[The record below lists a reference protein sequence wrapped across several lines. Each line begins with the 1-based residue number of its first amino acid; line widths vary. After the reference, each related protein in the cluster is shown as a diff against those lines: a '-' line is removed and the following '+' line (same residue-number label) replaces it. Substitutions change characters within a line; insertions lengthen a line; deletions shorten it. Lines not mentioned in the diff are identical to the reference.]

1 MRLLF
6 ESGFDNIKDQVF
18 SERIKEAEQQSV
30 PKLDKSRYKVAARTR
45 KEADLTLKKAGFEYV
60 TDDYLIHRANADFW
74 EVKATDDGVE
84 VQKLVDEDIFNG

>member
-6 ESGFDNIKDQVF
+6 ESGFDNIQDQVF
-18 SERIKEAEQQSV
+18 SERTKEAEQKPV
-30 PKLDKSRYKVAARTR
+30 LELDKSRYKVAALSR

-74 EVKATDDGVE
+74 KVQATDDGVVVE
-84 VQKLVDEDIFNG
+84 KLVDEDIFNG